1 MCTESQRHV
10 KRRGNL
16 EEWHSPKMSVNSS
29 WPNPHIGALS
39 VADGT
44 ERGPLTVPIWYL
56 YSPGG
61 KPWILTGKDS
71 RKARLIESAGH
82 FSLMA
87 ERLDPTIRYVSVS
100 GSVDKIGSGH
110 RRDAG
115 RSLAALPGPG
125 QGRRISRIRAI
136 AVGRT
141 GSNLHESA
149 ALAVCGSRGDLTTLR
164 KAKARRAGVARR
176 A

>member
-1 MCTESQRHV
+1 MALSENEREQF
-10 KRRGNL
+10 L
-16 EEWHSPKMSVNSS
+16 AE
-29 WPNPHIGALS
+29 PHIGALS

-100 GSVDKIGSGH
+100 GSVDKIVPGTDEMLVEVS
-110 RRDAG
+110 RRY
-115 RSLAALPGPG
+115 LAPDKVDGYL
-125 QGRRISRIRAI
+125 RIRAI